1 MNYRSEFKKFV
12 TSQALYSG
20 IRVALA
26 VVIPSMILAYF
37 GLLKEYFL
45 FPLATSFVGLT
56 DQVGPYIRRRNTL
69 ILAIISFILVAIISS
84 LLKDLTPFI
93 YLEIIVFALFF
104 SMIGVYGQR
113 LSAVGGLSLV
123 VFSIF
128 VDGHLS
134 GNDLL
139 KSMLTFSAGSI
150 WFLIIF
156 FVISKLQPYKLAEQL
171 IGENY
176 IELANY
182 LRLRAQF
189 YDKNS
194 VEENTINDV
203 ITQQSKIKTLQEDT
217 REVLFKT
224 RKIVEESTTQSRIL
238 MLMFLTSIDFYEK
251 LITTNTDFKKLH
263 ENFSDSDILQEIR
276 NYLLFLANEIESIGI
291 SLQSGSK
298 IEANSFIN
306 NNLDELFQK
315 YFNLRNTQLKPE
327 NLEKFLSLR
336 LVMMRVKEMSDEV
349 KSIYKIGH
357 QKEKPKKNIAAGL
370 DYQKFMPQQVD
381 FDLKIL
387 IENFSLRSSHFRHAV
402 RLVVAMLL
410 GYAISQLEFLGIG
423 HSYWILIT
431 IIAIIRPAYSI
442 TKNRNLLRIYGTF
455 AGAITAY
462 LCLNFINN
470 STVLLVILFSSM
482 ILCFSLLKQKYA
494 WAVFFMTIYIF
505 ISFNF
510 LNPGKVDVI
519 FKDRLV
525 DTFIGG
531 GLVFLVSLFVL
542 PVWEQ
547 SLNKPLMK
555 ISLGSNKEYFEVV
568 MENLLQNSEKT
579 EDYRLRRKSAII
591 SLANLSDNF
600 QRMLSDPKHHQE
612 RLEYVHQF
620 VNTSHLILAY
630 TASLSQYS
638 RSEKLFNK
646 MDFQHWKLKII
657 AQFSAIDS
665 IFNNE
670 IEVKSS
676 FNKENLP
683 ENDLEDLL
691 KLRKNELEENEFF
704 DKRDISKISTLT
716 ELNNITELLELLSE
730 ILSEQKRIASNY
742 NKLI

>member
-276 NYLLFLANEIESIGI
+276 NYLLFLANEIENIGI

-298 IEANSFIN
+298 IEANGIIN

-370 DYQKFMPQQVD
+370 DYQKFMPQQVE

-579 EDYRLRRKSAII
+579 EDYRLKRKSAII

>member
-1 MNYRSEFKKFV
+1 
-12 TSQALYSG
+12 
-20 IRVALA
+20 
-26 VVIPSMILAYF
+26 
-37 GLLKEYFL
+37 
-45 FPLATSFVGLT
+45 
-56 DQVGPYIRRRNTL
+56 
-69 ILAIISFILVAIISS
+69 
-84 LLKDLTPFI
+84 
-93 YLEIIVFALFF
+93 
-104 SMIGVYGQR
+104 
-113 LSAVGGLSLV
+113 
-123 VFSIF
+123 
-128 VDGHLS
+128 
-134 GNDLL
+134 
-139 KSMLTFSAGSI
+139 
-150 WFLIIF
+150 
-156 FVISKLQPYKLAEQL
+156 
-171 IGENY
+171 
-176 IELANY
+176 
-182 LRLRAQF
+182 
-189 YDKNS
+189 
-194 VEENTINDV
+194 
-203 ITQQSKIKTLQEDT
+203 
-217 REVLFKT
+217 
-224 RKIVEESTTQSRIL
+224 
-238 MLMFLTSIDFYEK
+238 
-251 LITTNTDFKKLH
+251 
-263 ENFSDSDILQEIR
+263 
-276 NYLLFLANEIESIGI
+276 
-291 SLQSGSK
+291 
-298 IEANSFIN
+298 
-306 NNLDELFQK
+306 
-315 YFNLRNTQLKPE
+315 
-327 NLEKFLSLR
+327 
-336 LVMMRVKEMSDEV
+336 MMRVKEMSDEV

-370 DYQKFMPQQVD
+370 DYQKFMPQQVE

-579 EDYRLRRKSAII
+579 EDYRLKRKSAII